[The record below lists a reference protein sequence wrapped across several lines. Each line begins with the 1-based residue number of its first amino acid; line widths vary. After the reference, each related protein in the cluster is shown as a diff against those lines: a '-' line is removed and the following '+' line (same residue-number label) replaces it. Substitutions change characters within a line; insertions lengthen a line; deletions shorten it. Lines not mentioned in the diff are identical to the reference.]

1 MILCKNCGCEIEAQD
16 GLDFCPSCLL
26 ADALGHDGAS
36 ETESSKGAKPHKS
49 GFASLLETRRD
60 FFDKY
65 QILRRVGGGGQGEVW
80 EVWDFQFR
88 RALAMKRLNDEM
100 MKSPAACYRFIAEA
114 QLASQLKH
122 PGILPI
128 YDLGLDL
135 DGKAFY
141 TTDLLSGS
149 TFTEVWQAVK
159 KSDSDWPLHKALEML
174 IRVAEVMAHA
184 HNRGVIH
191 RDLKPANIMV
201 GQFGDVRVIDWG
213 SARVLAKSGHSIQ
226 EPFVHLATEQIRTD
240 RDDSLRPD
248 LPTDAA
254 GQPMTI
260 SFTPPEILAGRW
272 DQLGP
277 ETDIY
282 SMGVMLYELLS
293 HRLPFADENG
303 KLPDRNSLVELIKTT
318 PPTPVRHLNRRVSR
332 DLAAIT
338 EKAMARDISNR
349 YRSMNELAEDIRAAL
364 ETRPVQARQP
374 TMLLRIQKL
383 AQRNAS
389 HVLFGCVILAVI
401 AVSISILRGLKVQ
414 RDVARQV
421 TAVRNAELAAR
432 NGHWRDDLHFLDEA
446 EAAGYGDTIF
456 LGLQRSE
463 AWTVLNEP
471 TRAGLEL
478 RRLIRQRDLAGRR
491 GAVLLR
497 MGDYELFDKAT
508 ADQGVEH
515 VREALAAKLNGS
527 DLFIAQGL
535 LADSVPKALD
545 FFQQALQIDPYS
557 YSAHIHSL
565 GMEFVLGHHAE
576 LAAHIRLFLIL
587 YPDDPSPRYLEAVES
602 ALGGRLPEATAALEP
617 LRQTMSATAWTQL
630 LLGFRNVAEA
640 AGCFSIDAL
649 LSTNALDSRKLG
661 QLMTD
666 AGSLI
671 TASLGQSNT
680 GPTRLR
686 EPHLP
691 CFEHGLMDA
700 VTAVQALGVPLY
712 SDIMP
717 FIRQIKSSWQLCPES
732 VLPFRAATM
741 LEARQPPGGPKSVPL
756 LAIQAELFQMA
767 ADSAS
772 FVPNLPRSSRYLASE
787 AELELVQSNSNNFTQ
802 ARRECLRN
810 VQAAAA
816 AEEISS
822 LECRAYFDL
831 AFKLADYESAKR
843 FLDRWEKAVPDDTDV
858 LRKRIELQIATGN
871 FPSAIQLID
880 SLLARIPGDSW
891 AEQQRR
897 GAMTQLATFLGS
909 LAPPKGATNGATA
922 P

>member
-1 MILCKNCGCEIEAQD
+1 MTICKTCGCEIDAQD

-26 ADALGHDGAS
+26 ADVLEHDSVPTPEPANGL
-36 ETESSKGAKPHKS
+36 KPQ
-49 GFASLLETRRD
+49 GTGIAARLETRRD

-88 RALAMKRLNDEM
+88 RMLAMKRLNDEM
-100 MKSPAACYRFIAEA
+100 LKSPVASHRFIAEA
-114 QLASQLKH
+114 QIASQLKH

-128 YDLGLDL
+128 YDVGLDL

-141 TTDLLSGS
+141 TTELLSGS
-149 TFTEVWQAVK
+149 TFNEVWQSVK
-159 KSDSDWPLHKALEML
+159 KSDPDWPLHKALEML

-184 HNRGVIH
+184 HSRGVIH

-213 SARVLAKSGHSIQ
+213 SARILAGSQKNIQ
-226 EPFVHLATEQIRTD
+226 EPFVHLATEPVRTD
-240 RDDSLRPD
+240 RADSPD
-248 LPTDAA
+248 HPTEAV
-254 GQPMTI
+254 GQPITI

-282 SMGVMLYELLS
+282 SMGVMLYELLT

-303 KLPDRNSLVELIKTT
+303 KLPERKSLVELIKKTD
-318 PPTPVRHLNRRVSR
+318 PAPVRHLNGRVSR

-338 EKAMARDISNR
+338 AKAMAREIGKR
-349 YRSMNELAEDIRAAL
+349 YRSMKELAEDIRAAL
-364 ETRPVQARQP
+364 AIRPVQARQP
-374 TMLLRIQKL
+374 TMLLKIQKL
-383 AQRNAS
+383 AQRNIS
-389 HVLFGCVILAVI
+389 HVLFGCAILAVI
-401 AVSISILRGLKVQ
+401 AVSISIVRGIRVQ

-432 NGHWRDDLHFLDEA
+432 NGLWRDDLRYLDEA

-456 LGLQRSE
+456 LGLQRAE

-471 TRAGLEL
+471 TRAGSEL
-478 RRLIRQRDLAGRR
+478 HRLIRRSDLADRR
-491 GAVLLR
+491 GTVLLKT
-497 MGDYELFDKAT
+497 GDSELFDKAT

-515 VREALAAKLNGS
+515 VRQALAAGLNRS
-527 DLFIAQGL
+527 DQFIARGL
-535 LADSVPKALD
+535 LADSVSNALD
-545 FFQQALQIDPYS
+545 FFQQALKIDPYS

-565 GMEFVLGHHAE
+565 AMEFVLGHHAE
-576 LAAHIRLFLIL
+576 LAAHIRIFLIL

-602 ALGGRLPEATAALEP
+602 ALAGRSPEAAAALEP
-617 LRQTMSATAWTQL
+617 LRQTMSADSWNKLMQ
-630 LLGFRNVAEA
+630 GYRNVAEA
-640 AGCFSIDAL
+640 TECFSIDAL
-649 LSTNALDSRKLG
+649 LSSNAMDSRKLG

-671 TASLGQSNT
+671 TGSLGQSNI
-680 GPTRLR
+680 GPPRLR

-700 VTAVQALGVPLY
+700 VASVQALGVPLY
-712 SDIMP
+712 SDITP
-717 FIRQIKSSWQLCPES
+717 FIQQIKSSWQLCPEA
-732 VLPFRAATM
+732 VLPFRAATT
-741 LEARQPPGGPKSVPL
+741 LETRQPPEGPRSMPL

-787 AELELVQSNSNNFTQ
+787 AELELAQSNSSYVKQ
-802 ARRECLRN
+802 ARSDCLRN
-810 VQAAAA
+810 VRGAAAA
-816 AEEISS
+816 DELSVP
-822 LECRAYFDL
+822 ECRAYFDI
-831 AFKLADYESAKR
+831 AFKLPDYDSTKR
-843 FLDRWEKAVPDDTDV
+843 FLDRWEKATPDDLNV
-858 LRKRIELQIATGN
+858 LRKRIELLIATGN
-871 FPSAIQLID
+871 FPSAVQLID
-880 SLLARIPGDSW
+880 HLLARIPGDSW

-897 GAMTQLATFLGS
+897 GAITQLAAFLDS
-909 LAPPKGATNGATA
+909 VAPKKRATNGAIN

>member
-1 MILCKNCGCEIEAQD
+1 M
-16 GLDFCPSCLL
+16 P
-26 ADALGHDGAS
+26 
-36 ETESSKGAKPHKS
+36 TR
-49 GFASLLETRRD
+49 LETRRD

-65 QILRRVGGGGQGEVW
+65 QILRSVGGGGQGEVW

-88 RALAMKRLNDEM
+88 RALAMKRLGDEM

-114 QLASQLKH
+114 QLTSQLQH

-159 KSDSDWPLHKALEML
+159 KSDPDWPLRKALEML

-213 SARVLAKSGHSIQ
+213 SARVLAKSSHSIQ
-226 EPFVHLATEQIRTD
+226 EPFVHLATEQVRTD

-248 LPTDAA
+248 LPTEAA

-282 SMGVMLYELLS
+282 SMGVMLYELLA
-293 HRLPFADENG
+293 HRLPFADKDG
-303 KLPDRNSLVELIKTT
+303 KLPERNALVELIKTT

-364 ETRPVQARQP
+364 EIRPVQARKP
-374 TMLLRIQKL
+374 TLLLRIQKL

-389 HVLFGCVILAVI
+389 HVLFGCAILAVL

-432 NGHWRDDLHFLDEA
+432 NGHWRDDLRYLDEA
-446 EAAGYGDTIF
+446 EAAGYADTIF

-478 RRLIRQRDLAGRR
+478 RGLMRRTDLAGRR

-497 MGDYELFDKAT
+497 MGDYELFDRAT
-508 ADQGVEH
+508 ASQGVEH
-515 VREALAAKLNGS
+515 VREALAAGLNRS
-527 DLFIAQGL
+527 DQFIAQGL
-535 LADSVPKALD
+535 LADSVPKALGS
-545 FFQQALQIDPYS
+545 FQQALQIDPYS

-565 GMEFVLGHHAE
+565 GMEFVLGYHAE
-576 LAAHIRLFLIL
+576 LTEHIRVFLIL
-587 YPDDPSPRYLEAVES
+587 YPDDPSPRYLEAMES
-602 ALGGRLPEATAALEP
+602 ALAGRLPEAAAAVEP
-617 LRQTMSATAWTQL
+617 LRRTMSADAWNKL
-630 LLGFRNVAEA
+630 MEGFRNVTEA
-640 AGCFSIDAL
+640 AECFNIDAI
-649 LSTNALDSRKLG
+649 LSTNALDARKFG
-661 QLMTD
+661 RLMSD
-666 AGSLI
+666 AGSLM

-680 GPTRLR
+680 VAPRLR
-686 EPHLP
+686 EPYLP
-691 CFEHGLMDA
+691 CFEHGVYDA
-700 VTAVQALGVPLY
+700 VAAVQALGVPLY
-712 SDIMP
+712 GDISP
-717 FIRQIKSSWQLCPES
+717 FIQQIKSSWQLCPES
-732 VLPFRAATM
+732 VLPFRAATI

-787 AELELVQSNSNNFTQ
+787 AELELVQNNSNNATQ
-802 ARRECLRN
+802 SRSNCLQN
-810 VQAAAA
+810 VRAAASA
-816 AEEISS
+816 GELSPA
-822 LECRAYFDL
+822 ECRSYFDI
-831 AFKLADYESAKR
+831 AFKLSDYDSAGR
-843 FLDRWEKAVPDDTDV
+843 FLDRWEKAAPDDTDV
-858 LRKRIELQIATGN
+858 LRRRIELVIATGN
-871 FPSAIQLID
+871 FPTAIQLID
-880 SLLARIPGDSW
+880 HLLGRIPGDSW
-891 AEQQRR
+891 AEQQRHD
-897 GAMTQLATFLGS
+897 AVTQLAAFLGS
-909 LAPPKGATNGATA
+909 LSPPKGTTN